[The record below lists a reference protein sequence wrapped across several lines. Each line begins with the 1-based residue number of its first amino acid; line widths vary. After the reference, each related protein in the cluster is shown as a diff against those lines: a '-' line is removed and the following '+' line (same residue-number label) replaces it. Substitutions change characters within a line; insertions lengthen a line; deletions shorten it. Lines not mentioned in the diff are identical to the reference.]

1 MFFHFLLTVLI
12 EICLVRGNITESSPT
27 LASTTTKTTTT
38 ASTTA
43 TTGLNWRNE
52 KSIHDNSAEHVQVMR
67 PPSFFDLQNMH
78 TTIVHGM
85 PCVCNLAFRSANLRD
100 DYHLTEGIGAH
111 KLHTRA
117 ATWNEARKTCN
128 DEGGHLAIINS
139 KREAE
144 VMMDLFNKSE
154 PIKNASY
161 DNVAF
166 LGIHDL
172 YKEGEWVN
180 VLGDSLSKSG
190 YTRWS
195 NEWGGQ
201 PDNGGGKQNCGV
213 FMKDGSLDDVSCDVP
228 FAFFCEIPR
237 LQFLH

>member
-1 MFFHFLLTVLI
+1 MILKFFLCMII
-12 EICLVRGNITESSPT
+12 EIWIVNGNTTESSPT
-27 LASTTTKTTTT
+27 IAPTISTKNESFH
-38 ASTTA
+38 STPRA
-43 TTGLNWRNE
+43 NNMD
-52 KSIHDNSAEHVQVMR
+52 SMR

-85 PCVCNLAFRSANLRD
+85 PCVCNLGFRSTSLRD
-100 DYHLTEGIGAH
+100 DYHLTEGVGAH
-111 KLHTRA
+111 KLHSRA

-139 KREAE
+139 KREAD
-144 VMMDLFNKSE
+144 VLMDLFNKSE

-213 FMKDGSLDDVSCDVP
+213 FMKDGTLDDVSCDVP